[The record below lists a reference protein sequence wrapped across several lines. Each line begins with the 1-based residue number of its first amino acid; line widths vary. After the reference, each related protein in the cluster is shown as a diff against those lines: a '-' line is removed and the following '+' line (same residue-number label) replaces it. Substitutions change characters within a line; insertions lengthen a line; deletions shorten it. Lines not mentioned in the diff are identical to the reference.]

1 MNFWGRKYG
10 KEKDVFWQYADMF
23 VFPTFYSNECFPL
36 VLLEAMEK
44 SVSCIS
50 TEEGG
55 IRDIIANGET
65 GYVIPKQDAASI
77 AEAIEKLIINTDLK
91 SQMGNAGRKRFE
103 ELFTEERFE
112 ITMMNC
118 LKKSM

>member
-1 MNFWGRKYG
+1 
-10 KEKDVFWQYADMF
+10 MF

-65 GYVIPKQDAASI
+65 GYVTPKQDAASI